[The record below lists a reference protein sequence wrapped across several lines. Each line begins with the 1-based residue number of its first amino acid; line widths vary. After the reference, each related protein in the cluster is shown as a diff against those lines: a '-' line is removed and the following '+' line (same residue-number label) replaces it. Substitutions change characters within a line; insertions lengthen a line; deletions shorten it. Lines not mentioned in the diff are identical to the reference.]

1 MACYPLSS
9 YVHLPTEPIPY
20 ESAMP
25 DSRGHYIDGADAD
38 DAGHQQHQE
47 QSQNR
52 GCQQNGIGNHPV
64 PIQIVRPQQVLCL
77 ISTSKFS
84 TKSGSGR
91 ADGRYVA
98 FLGRVWVQTKQELA
112 TWYWKKIRPFFKTA
126 HSHLEKF
133 SLENETSP
141 VALSNQ
147 MNVFPFN
154 STLCLKW

>member
-77 ISTSKFS
+77 ISTSKFLPNRGVVEL
-84 TKSGSGR
+84 TGGMWHYWVEFGSR
-91 ADGRYVA
+91 
-98 FLGRVWVQTKQELA
+98 LNK
-112 TWYWKKIRPFFKTA
+112 
-126 HSHLEKF
+126 
-133 SLENETSP
+133 N
-141 VALSNQ
+141 
-147 MNVFPFN
+147 
-154 STLCLKW
+154 